1 LSDSQVRDRSITF
14 SARLSTTMSRK
25 AQWFV
30 AAVAV
35 LGLGLSGCA
44 PIDLRGD
51 SFREDELSATCQR
64 LRPKESQSVPWGVSN
79 KALQI
84 EKDFGVQ

>member
-1 LSDSQVRDRSITF
+1 
-14 SARLSTTMSRK
+14 MSRK

-30 AAVAV
+30 AAVAL
-35 LGLGLSGCA
+35 LGLNLSGCA

-51 SFREDELSATCQR
+51 SFREDELSATCQQ
-64 LRPKESQSVPWGVSN
+64 LRTKEPQNAPWGVSN

-84 EKDFGVQ
+84 EKDFGIQ

>member
-1 LSDSQVRDRSITF
+1 
-14 SARLSTTMSRK
+14 MSRK

-44 PIDLRGD
+44 RFNIRGD
-51 SFREDELSATCQR
+51 SFKEDDMSTTVRQT
-64 LRPKESQSVPWGVSN
+64 RPQETQGVPWGVSN

-84 EKDFGVQ
+84 EKDFGIQ

>member
-1 LSDSQVRDRSITF
+1 
-14 SARLSTTMSRK
+14 MSRK

-35 LGLGLSGCA
+35 LVLGLSGCA
-44 PIDLRGD
+44 RFNLRGD
-51 SFREDELSATCQR
+51 SFKEDETSTTFRQM
-64 LRPKESQSVPWGVSN
+64 RPQETQSPPWGVSN